1 MKKVLCL
8 LMLVFIVTSCERTGD
23 SLDNPAK
30 TTTNGFKTNSD
41 SATTVNS
48 SSPDVDPKDIVPPR
62 R

>member
-1 MKKVLCL
+1 
-8 LMLVFIVTSCERTGD
+8 MLVFIVTSCERTGD

-30 TTTNGFKTNSD
+30 TTTNGYKTNSD

-48 SSPDVDPKDIVPPR
+48 SSLDVDPKDIVPPR